1 MPYLG
6 LHIYHLLEVKTICLS
21 KVSGKL
27 EDLILFCSLWLPVIA
42 RALKRKACEQQLEEV
57 GKLLSEEKN
66 QGQLTTQDIFSKMMG
81 QVENEPFQVLRVAAI
96 VWSS

>member
-1 MPYLG
+1 
-6 LHIYHLLEVKTICLS
+6 
-21 KVSGKL
+21 
-27 EDLILFCSLWLPVIA
+27 LPVIA

-57 GKLLSEEKN
+57 GKRLLSEEKN

-81 QVENEPFQVLRVAAI
+81 QIENVPYQVLTVAAI